1 MTPLFKKLNLKDQ
14 KEIVIL
20 TAPKSFNPELKNI
33 SEFTKVKTT
42 LRDTSKIEFILI
54 FVTKKMRLQKL
65 LRTLQNFSPKM

>member
-20 TAPKSFNPELKNI
+20 NSPKSFDPELKNI

-42 LRDTSKIEFILI
+42 LQSY
-54 FVTKKMRLQKL
+54 
-65 LRTLQNFSPKM
+65 